1 MKRMIQNYAF
11 DKTAKTVT
19 LLDYTSVDLEGLLLI
34 TNVTDGAIIY
44 NFADPAAGAT
54 VADNVIT
61 LEYDTTAMD
70 NSDKLQVYY
79 DDPDYLPTSFDQQTD
94 IKDLTEALLDAAEQI
109 SFLANV
115 RGIASDLRVTLLSG
129 ALTSLA
135 TVTTVTTV
143 STVTSVSN
151 IANMTAIGGL
161 STVPMLQNIQNQTAV
176 QSNTNNVVQS

>member
-1 MKRMIQNYAF
+1 MKRMITNYAF

-19 LLDYTSVDLEGLLLI
+19 LLDYTAIDLESLLLI

-44 NFADPAAGAT
+44 NFADPASGAT
-54 VADNVIT
+54 VTDNVIT

-70 NSDKLQVYY
+70 DNDKLQIYF
-79 DDPDYLPTSFDQQTD
+79 DDPEYQPTSYTQQTD
-94 IKDLTEALLDAAEQI
+94 IKDLTEALLDTAEQLA
-109 SFLANV
+109 FLTNV
-115 RGIASDLRVTLLSG
+115 RGISSDLRVTLLGG
-129 ALTSLA
+129 ALSTLSTVT

-143 STVTSVSN
+143 SN
-151 IANMTAIGGL
+151 IANITSIGGL

>member
-1 MKRMIQNYAF
+1 MKRMITNYAF

-19 LLDYTSVDLEGLLLI
+19 LLDYTAIDLESLLLI

-44 NFADPAAGAT
+44 NFADPASGAT
-54 VADNVIT
+54 VTDNVIT

-70 NSDKLQVYY
+70 DNDKLQIYF
-79 DDPDYLPTSFDQQTD
+79 DDPEYQPTSYTQQTD
-94 IKDLTEALLDAAEQI
+94 IKDLTEALLDTAEQLA
-109 SFLANV
+109 FLTNV
-115 RGIASDLRVTLLSG
+115 RGISSDLRVTLLGG
-129 ALTSLA
+129 ALSTLS

-143 STVTSVSN
+143 SN
-151 IANMTAIGGL
+151 IANITSIGGL